1 MYYIRIHTLKPIT
14 FTHTQSHSTADRSN
28 SYTDFDYSLLRWLS
42 CNCVFGSA
50 ARVSV
55 CSACLLFRLIV
66 QFLASSISLIGLV
79 FVVVHRFIRVYCVV
93 SCLCSPRF
101 FVCCVCFATLLA
113 QSSQRKNPIQCY
125 WMTVLSTF
133 SVCRIRQAF
142 DPHIHT
148 DRLCSWQSTMGFG
161 CICAFRRRSICVC
174 VSEPCLVRFC
184 LLCLGHTLCMIVC
197 VCVQEHS
204 ILWSDNNLV
213 FGREDIPFD
222 RSTKR
227 FLWCV
232 CYRLLLWLCM
242 HAFGSYQ
249 RENVLWPRCAVLLRV
264 LHRMHVTMAV
274 CMCERECGCFLHYS
288 RYVWLCDWASHSR
301 HEPGNC
307 NCYAIPKQSDE

>member
-1 MYYIRIHTLKPIT
+1 MFFVSLRIHIPNIFSISKCMYYIRIHTLKPIT

-125 WMTVLSTF
+125 
-133 SVCRIRQAF
+133 
-142 DPHIHT
+142 
-148 DRLCSWQSTMGFG
+148 
-161 CICAFRRRSICVC
+161 
-174 VSEPCLVRFC
+174 
-184 LLCLGHTLCMIVC
+184 
-197 VCVQEHS
+197 
-204 ILWSDNNLV
+204 
-213 FGREDIPFD
+213 
-222 RSTKR
+222 
-227 FLWCV
+227 
-232 CYRLLLWLCM
+232 
-242 HAFGSYQ
+242 
-249 RENVLWPRCAVLLRV
+249 
-264 LHRMHVTMAV
+264 
-274 CMCERECGCFLHYS
+274 
-288 RYVWLCDWASHSR
+288 
-301 HEPGNC
+301 
-307 NCYAIPKQSDE
+307 